1 MAAKHS
7 KRVALYLRASSDD
20 QTESLGAQRMLL
32 VRYAADNNLKIVG
45 EYEDFAKSGDSCNGR
60 DGLQRLMAAAKAGK
74 FDGVLVR
81 QLSRLSRRDSMKTAA
96 QIIGPLL
103 DAGVSIFTA
112 SHGNLELNSATG
124 RIMLAVLC
132 EFDHAENVSRSFN
145 VVSGQHKAA
154 MAGSWIGAAPYAYV
168 IEGEKHHK
176 QLVLNGDEALAT
188 VRRIFELYADGES
201 AAAIANLLNAEG
213 IPSPSGNH
221 WTFDTVGDI
230 LQRPVYV
237 GDHRFNYESRG
248 KYYQLRDGKPV
259 ERFDHWVDGNQET
272 ARTIRNNAEDW
283 IYIRDHWPAIVSRKL
298 WDRVQRRRS
307 QNALCKPRA
316 ESKPYRFSGML
327 RCGCGGKRPLYGRS
341 PSNHRKYNCR
351 ECGCWVDEAA
361 LVEAVATAIMDSLK
375 PKTLDRLRA
384 AITKKIKQPQRR
396 AVNIKSLER
405 QLEKQNRKL
414 LVLDADMVGPVQAE
428 IRRLRREIEQAKRTH
443 RDSKQREPGALVDA
457 ALGKL
462 KDLPRMLADGDDQRA
477 KVFLQEALEHVKV
490 WTRRTGTGTKTRYVL
505 DRGEIHFGLPTAGEV
520 SPSA

>member
-60 DGLQRLMAAAKAGK
+60 DGLQQLMAVAKAGK

-132 EFDHAENVSRSFN
+132 EFDHAANVSRSFN

-176 QLVLNGDEALAT
+176 RLVLNGDEALAT

-248 KYYQLRDGKPV
+248 KYYQLKDGKPN
-259 ERFDHWVDGNQET
+259 ERFDHWVDG
-272 ARTIRNNAEDW
+272 
-283 IYIRDHWPAIVSRKL
+283 SRK
-298 WDRVQRRRS
+298 
-307 QNALCKPRA
+307 PRGQ
-316 ESKPYRFSGML
+316 SGITPTTGSTFATTGL
-327 RCGCGGKRPLYGRS
+327 PSSAASCGTAYSDGDHKTRCANLVRS
-341 PSNHRKYNCR
+341 PNPIDSPGC
-351 ECGCWVDEAA
+351 CGAA
-361 LVEAVATAIMDSLK
+361 AVASVRCTAGHRQTIAS
-375 PKTLDRLRA
+375 TTA
-384 AITKKIKQPQRR
+384 ASVVAGWMKRR
-396 AVNIKSLER
+396 WW
-405 QLEKQNRKL
+405 
-414 LVLDADMVGPVQAE
+414 
-428 IRRLRREIEQAKRTH
+428 RRLRQ
-443 RDSKQREPGALVDA
+443 
-457 ALGKL
+457 
-462 KDLPRMLADGDDQRA
+462 
-477 KVFLQEALEHVKV
+477 
-490 WTRRTGTGTKTRYVL
+490 
-505 DRGEIHFGLPTAGEV
+505 
-520 SPSA
+520 PSWIR